1 MDRKL
6 HLLDSYHVTGSDGRS
21 YKVCGYEQMTRDES
35 LVDGAEHW
43 ESTGVFEYRL
53 GSGELLEPHKDGT
66 MRIANSSVM
75 LPAREQ
81 REPTMKAG

>member
-1 MDRKL
+1 MERKL
-6 HLLDSYHVTGSDGRS
+6 HLLESYRVTGSDGRS

-43 ESTGVFEYRL
+43 EPTGVIEYRL

-66 MRIANSSVM
+66 LRIPNAGVM

-81 REPTMKAG
+81 REPTTKAG